1 MISLFYK
8 KQGDTLISIIIWV
21 VLLGIVWLGI
31 MNLLTTNYEIEDNYN
46 RNNTLFI
53 LKNNATNIIR
63 KIDTSSV
70 SEWDVFFLYKNSQW
84 KAYQILTGTGN
95 EAFKYINSKWET
107 VINTWT
113 YIDGIIYTRSFYSE
127 KKDTG
132 LGPQGQVI
140 RAGIKELIRK

>member
-8 KQGDTLISIIIWV
+8 KQGDTLISIVIWV

-70 SEWDVFFLYKNSQW
+70 PEWDVFFLYKNSQW